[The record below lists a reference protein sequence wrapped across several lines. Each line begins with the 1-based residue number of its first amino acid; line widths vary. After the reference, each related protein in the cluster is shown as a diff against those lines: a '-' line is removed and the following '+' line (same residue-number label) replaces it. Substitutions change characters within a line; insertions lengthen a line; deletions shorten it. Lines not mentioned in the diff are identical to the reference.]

1 MHELPLLG
9 GVWPRDGVKDRNRVF
24 NATRQFSFLHISKA
38 GGSTFIKWA
47 RDSHLFPSL
56 YPNLIAGQE
65 HGYLFD
71 RDLRPMAQRLV
82 LLRSPR
88 AHVLSMFKECRYN
101 KWGISLWT
109 RGGSKVPHNGTH
121 QHDFEQWVN
130 WYLHP
135 LNKTWLGCY
144 QPWNY
149 QARAMTSSSKNP
161 HNIGAP
167 DTYEPSIDKALT
179 LYLETEWVGI
189 TDFYDESLCLLL
201 SRLKT
206 EAAAVRF
213 SESCRCSEDAKPILG
228 ITEPVTHGSVSSTD
242 VDVYPELAVKMD
254 RLTAIDKAL
263 FSVALR
269 GFLSEIRSLEV
280 RVGHRV
286 LCPHVL
292 KSAEPKLAYVTN
304 VTALYA
310 IS

>member
-1 MHELPLLG
+1 
-9 GVWPRDGVKDRNRVF
+9 
-24 NATRQFSFLHISKA
+24 
-38 GGSTFIKWA
+38 
-47 RDSHLFPSL
+47 
-56 YPNLIAGQE
+56 
-65 HGYLFD
+65 
-71 RDLRPMAQRLV
+71 
-82 LLRSPR
+82 
-88 AHVLSMFKECRYN
+88 
-101 KWGISLWT
+101 
-109 RGGSKVPHNGTH
+109 
-121 QHDFEQWVN
+121 
-130 WYLHP
+130 
-135 LNKTWLGCY
+135 
-144 QPWNY
+144 
-149 QARAMTSSSKNP
+149 MTSSSKSP
-161 HNIGAP
+161 HGIRAP

-213 SESCRCSEDAKPILG
+213 SESCRCSEDAKPVLG
-228 ITEPVTHGSVSSTD
+228 KTEPVTHGSVSSTD
-242 VDVYPELAVKMD
+242 VHVYPELAVKMD